1 MNKYVYYVSIILLTI
16 TYSAITTSLI
26 DYKSDTHKKVIDR
39 LLLEN
44 DSLQTKLSDIFEY
57 GIEVDVT
64 MYRPTIHETDAT
76 PNITADGTK
85 IKISEASRYRFVAVS
100 RNLLKRW
107 GGFLNYGDFVL
118 LKDAGHKDGIYRVKD
133 TMSSRWVNV
142 VDILE
147 SPGTDPYKFENASLV
162 KLDWHEK

>member
-1 MNKYVYYVSIILLTI
+1 MNKYVYYVSIVLLTI
-16 TYSAITTSLI
+16 AYSAITTSLI

-44 DSLQTKLSDIFEY
+44 DSLQTKLNNIFEY

-64 MYRPTIHETDAT
+64 MYRPTRKETDST

-133 TMSSRWVNV
+133 TMNARWVNV

-147 SPGTDPYKFENASLV
+147 SPGTNPYKFKNASLTL
-162 KLDWHEK
+162 LDWTK

>member
-1 MNKYVYYVSIILLTI
+1 MNKYVYYLSISLLTVL
-16 TYSAITTSLI
+16 YSVIATSLI
-26 DYKSDTHKKVIDR
+26 DYKSDTHKRVIDR
-39 LLLEN
+39 LIVEN
-44 DSLQTKLSDIFEY
+44 ESLKIKLDNIFEY

-64 MYRPTIHETDAT
+64 MYRPTRQETDST

-85 IKISEASRYRFVAVS
+85 IKITEASRYRFVAVS
-100 RNLLKRW
+100 RNLLERW

-133 TMSSRWVNV
+133 TMSARWVNV

-147 SPGTDPYKFENASLV
+147 SPGTDPYKFENASLTL
-162 KLDWHEK
+162 LDWTK

>member
-1 MNKYVYYVSIILLTI
+1 MNKYVYYLSILLLTVL
-16 TYSAITTSLI
+16 YSAISTSLI
-26 DYKSDTHKKVIDR
+26 DYKSDTHKRVIDK
-39 LLLEN
+39 LTIEN
-44 DSLQTKLSDIFEY
+44 DSLKIRLDNIFEY

-64 MYRPTIHETDAT
+64 MYRPTRRETDST

-100 RNLLKRW
+100 RNLLERW

-133 TMSSRWVNV
+133 TMNARWVNV

-147 SPGTDPYKFENASLV
+147 SPGTDPYKFENASLTL
-162 KLDWHEK
+162 LDWTK

>member
-1 MNKYVYYVSIILLTI
+1 MNKYVYYLSISLLTVLYSII
-16 TYSAITTSLI
+16 ATSLI
-26 DYKSDTHKKVIDR
+26 DYKSDTHKRVIDK
-39 LLLEN
+39 LTVEN
-44 DSLQTKLSDIFEY
+44 DSLKQKLDNIFEY

-64 MYRPTIHETDAT
+64 MYRPTRQETDST

-85 IKISEASRYRFVAVS
+85 IKIQEASRYRFVAVS
-100 RNLLKRW
+100 RNLLERW

-133 TMSSRWVNV
+133 TMNARWVNV

-147 SPGTDPYKFENASLV
+147 SPGTNPYKFKNASLTL
-162 KLDWHEK
+162 LDWTK

>member
-1 MNKYVYYVSIILLTI
+1 MNKYVYYLSILLLTVL
-16 TYSAITTSLI
+16 YSAISTSLI
-26 DYKSDTHKKVIDR
+26 DYKSDTHKRVIDS
-39 LLLEN
+39 LTIEN
-44 DSLQTKLSDIFEY
+44 DSLKIRLDNIFEY

-64 MYRPTIHETDAT
+64 MYRPTRRETDST

-100 RNLLKRW
+100 RNLLERW

-133 TMSSRWVNV
+133 TMNARWVNV

-147 SPGTDPYKFENASLV
+147 SPGTNPYKFENASLTL
-162 KLDWHEK
+162 LDWTK

>member
-1 MNKYVYYVSIILLTI
+1 MNRYVYYLSILLLTVV
-16 TYSAITTSLI
+16 YSAITTSLI
-26 DYKSDTHKKVIDR
+26 DYKSDTHKRVIDK
-39 LLLEN
+39 LLIEN
-44 DSLQTKLSDIFEY
+44 DSLKIRLDGIFEY

-64 MYRPTIHETDAT
+64 MYRPIRRETDST

-85 IKISEASRYRFVAVS
+85 IKINEASRYRFVAVS
-100 RNLLKRW
+100 RNLLERW

-133 TMSSRWVNV
+133 TMNARWVNV

-147 SPGTDPYKFENASLV
+147 SPGTDPYKFTNASLTL
-162 KLDWHEK
+162 LDWTK

>member
-1 MNKYVYYVSIILLTI
+1 MNKYVYYLSISLLTVL
-16 TYSAITTSLI
+16 YSVIATSLI
-26 DYKSDTHKKVIDR
+26 DYKSDTHKRVIDR
-39 LLLEN
+39 LTVEN
-44 DSLQTKLSDIFEY
+44 DSLKIKLDNIFEY

-64 MYRPTIHETDAT
+64 MYRPIRQETDST

-85 IKISEASRYRFVAVS
+85 IKITEASRYRFVAVS
-100 RNLLKRW
+100 RNLLERW

-133 TMSSRWVNV
+133 TMSARWVNV

-147 SPGTDPYKFENASLV
+147 SPGTDPYKFENASLTL
-162 KLDWHEK
+162 LDWTK

>member
-1 MNKYVYYVSIILLTI
+1 MNKYVYYLSISLLTVL
-16 TYSAITTSLI
+16 YSVIATSLI
-26 DYKSDTHKKVIDR
+26 DYKSDTHKRVIDR
-39 LLLEN
+39 LTVEN
-44 DSLQTKLSDIFEY
+44 DSLKIKLDNIFEY

-64 MYRPTIHETDAT
+64 MYRPTRQETDST

-85 IKISEASRYRFVAVS
+85 IKITEASRYRFVAVS
-100 RNLLKRW
+100 RNLLERW

-133 TMSSRWVNV
+133 TMSARWVNV

-147 SPGTDPYKFENASLV
+147 SSGTDPDKLENASQTL
-162 KLDWHEK
+162 LDWTK

>member
-1 MNKYVYYVSIILLTI
+1 MNRYVYYLSILLLTVV
-16 TYSAITTSLI
+16 YSAISTSLI
-26 DYKSDTHKKVIDR
+26 DYKSDTHRKVIDE
-39 LLLEN
+39 LTIEN
-44 DSLQTKLSDIFEY
+44 DSLKIRLDGIFEY

-64 MYRPTIHETDAT
+64 MYRPIRRETDST

-85 IKISEASRYRFVAVS
+85 IKINEASRYRFVAVS
-100 RNLLKRW
+100 RNLLERW

-133 TMSSRWVNV
+133 TMSARWVNV

-147 SPGTDPYKFENASLV
+147 SPGTDPYKFTNASLTL
-162 KLDWHEK
+162 LDWTK

>member
-1 MNKYVYYVSIILLTI
+1 MNKYVYYLSIVILTVA
-16 TYSAITTSLI
+16 YSAITTSLI
-26 DYKSDTHKKVIDR
+26 DYKSNTHKEVIDK

-44 DSLQTKLSDIFEY
+44 DSLKMKLDTIFEY

-64 MYRPTIHETDAT
+64 MYRPTKYETDST

-133 TMSSRWVNV
+133 TMSARWVNV

-147 SPGTDPYKFENASLV
+147 SPGTDPYKFENASLTL
-162 KLDWHEK
+162 LDWTK

>member
-1 MNKYVYYVSIILLTI
+1 MNKYVYYLSIVILTVA
-16 TYSAITTSLI
+16 YSAITTSLI
-26 DYKSDTHKKVIDR
+26 DYKSNTHKEVIDK

-44 DSLQTKLSDIFEY
+44 DSLKMKLDTIFEY

-64 MYRPTIHETDAT
+64 MYRPTKYETDST

-133 TMSSRWVNV
+133 TMNSRWVNV

-147 SPGTDPYKFENASLV
+147 SPGTDPYKFENASLS
-162 KLDWHEK
+162 LLNWTN

>member
-1 MNKYVYYVSIILLTI
+1 MNKYVYYLSITLLTI
-16 TYSAITTSLI
+16 LYSAITTSLI
-26 DYKSDTHKKVIDR
+26 DYKSDTHKEVIDK

-44 DSLQTKLSDIFEY
+44 DSLRIKLDNIFEY

-64 MYRPTIHETDAT
+64 MYRPTKYETDST

-133 TMSSRWVNV
+133 TMNARWVNV

-147 SPGTDPYKFENASLV
+147 SPGTDPYKFENASLTL
-162 KLDWHEK
+162 LDWTK

>member
-1 MNKYVYYVSIILLTI
+1 MNKYVYYLSILLLTAL
-16 TYSAITTSLI
+16 YSAISTSLI
-26 DYKSDTHKKVIDR
+26 DYKSDTHKRVIDS
-39 LLLEN
+39 LTIEN
-44 DSLQTKLSDIFEY
+44 DSLKIRLDNIFEY

-64 MYRPTIHETDAT
+64 MYRPTREETDST

-100 RNLLKRW
+100 RNLLERW

-133 TMSSRWVNV
+133 TMNARWVNV

-147 SPGTDPYKFENASLV
+147 SPGTNPYKFENASLTL
-162 KLDWHEK
+162 LDWTK

>member
-1 MNKYVYYVSIILLTI
+1 MNKYVYYLSITLLTI
-16 TYSAITTSLI
+16 LYSAITTSLI
-26 DYKSDTHKKVIDR
+26 DYKSNTHKEVIDK

-44 DSLQTKLSDIFEY
+44 DSLRIKLDNIFEY

-64 MYRPTIHETDAT
+64 MYRPTKYETDST

-133 TMSSRWVNV
+133 TMNARWVNV

-147 SPGTDPYKFENASLV
+147 SPGTDPYKFENASLTL
-162 KLDWHEK
+162 LDWTK

>member
-1 MNKYVYYVSIILLTI
+1 MNKYVYYVSLSLLTI
-16 TYSAITTSLI
+16 LYSAITTSLI

-39 LLLEN
+39 LVVEN
-44 DSLQTKLSDIFEY
+44 DSLKTKLSNIFEY

-64 MYRPTIHETDAT
+64 MYRPTREETDAT

-133 TMSSRWVNV
+133 TMNARWVNV

-147 SPGTDPYKFENASLV
+147 SPGTDPYKFENANLTL
-162 KLDWHEK
+162 LDWTK

>member
-1 MNKYVYYVSIILLTI
+1 
-16 TYSAITTSLI
+16 
-26 DYKSDTHKKVIDR
+26 VIDK
-39 LLLEN
+39 LTVEN
-44 DSLQTKLSDIFEY
+44 DSLKLKLDNIFEY

-64 MYRPTIHETDAT
+64 MYRPTIKETDST

-85 IKISEASRYRFVAVS
+85 IKIKEASRYRFVAVS
-100 RNLLKRW
+100 RNLLERW

-133 TMSSRWVNV
+133 TMSARWVNV

-147 SPGTDPYKFENASLV
+147 SPGTDPYKFKNASLTL
-162 KLDWHEK
+162 LDWTK

>member
-1 MNKYVYYVSIILLTI
+1 MNKYVYYLSIVILTVA
-16 TYSAITTSLI
+16 YSAITTSLI
-26 DYKSDTHKKVIDR
+26 DYKSNTHKEVIDK

-44 DSLQTKLSDIFEY
+44 DSLKMKLDTIFEY

-64 MYRPTIHETDAT
+64 MYRPTKYETDST

-100 RNLLKRW
+100 RNLLERW

-133 TMSSRWVNV
+133 TMSARWVNV

-147 SPGTDPYKFENASLV
+147 SPGTDPYKFKNASLTL
-162 KLDWHEK
+162 LDWTK

>member
-1 MNKYVYYVSIILLTI
+1 MNKYVYYLSISLLTVLYSII
-16 TYSAITTSLI
+16 ATSLI
-26 DYKSDTHKKVIDR
+26 DYKSDTHKRVIDK
-39 LLLEN
+39 LTVEN
-44 DSLQTKLSDIFEY
+44 DSLKQKLDNIFEY

-64 MYRPTIHETDAT
+64 MYRPTRQETDST

-85 IKISEASRYRFVAVS
+85 IKIQEASRYRFVAVS
-100 RNLLKRW
+100 RNLLERW

-133 TMSSRWVNV
+133 TMNARWVNV

-147 SPGTDPYKFENASLV
+147 SPGTNPYKFENASLTL
-162 KLDWHEK
+162 LDWTK

>member
-1 MNKYVYYVSIILLTI
+1 MNKYVYYLSITLLTI
-16 TYSAITTSLI
+16 LYSVITTSLI
-26 DYKSDTHKKVIDR
+26 DYKSNTHKEVIDK

-44 DSLQTKLSDIFEY
+44 DSLRIKLDNIFEY

-64 MYRPTIHETDAT
+64 MYRPTRQETDST

-100 RNLLKRW
+100 RNLLERW

-133 TMSSRWVNV
+133 TMNARWVNV

-147 SPGTDPYKFENASLV
+147 SPGTNPYKFKNASLTL
-162 KLDWHEK
+162 LDWTK

>member
-1 MNKYVYYVSIILLTI
+1 MNKYVYYLSIVILTV

-26 DYKSDTHKKVIDR
+26 DYKSNTHKEVIDK

-44 DSLQTKLSDIFEY
+44 DSLKMKLDTIFEY

-64 MYRPTIHETDAT
+64 MYRPTKYETDST

-133 TMSSRWVNV
+133 TMSARWVNV

-147 SPGTDPYKFENASLV
+147 SPGTDPYKFENASLTL
-162 KLDWHEK
+162 LDWTK

>member
-1 MNKYVYYVSIILLTI
+1 MNRYVYYLSILLLTVV
-16 TYSAITTSLI
+16 YSAISTSLI
-26 DYKSDTHKKVIDR
+26 DYKSDIHKSVIDK
-39 LLLEN
+39 LTIEN
-44 DSLQTKLSDIFEY
+44 DSLKIKLDGIFEY

-64 MYRPTIHETDAT
+64 MYRPIRRETDST

-85 IKISEASRYRFVAVS
+85 IKINEASRYRFVAVS
-100 RNLLKRW
+100 RNLLERW

-133 TMSSRWVNV
+133 TMNARWVNV

-147 SPGTDPYKFENASLV
+147 SPGTDPYKFTNASLTL
-162 KLDWHEK
+162 LDWTK

>member
-1 MNKYVYYVSIILLTI
+1 MNRHVYYLSIVLLTLV
-16 TYSAITTSLI
+16 YSVITTSLI
-26 DYKSDTHKKVIDR
+26 DYKSDTHKRVIDK
-39 LLLEN
+39 LVIEN
-44 DSLQTKLSDIFEY
+44 DSLKIKLDGIFEY

-64 MYRPTIHETDAT
+64 MYRPIRRETDST

-100 RNLLKRW
+100 RNLLERW
-107 GGFLNYGDFVL
+107 GGFLNYGDFGL

-133 TMSSRWVNV
+133 TMNARWVNV

-147 SPGTDPYKFENASLV
+147 SPGTDPYKFTNASLTL
-162 KLDWHEK
+162 LDWTK

>member
-1 MNKYVYYVSIILLTI
+1 MNKYVYYLSITLLTI
-16 TYSAITTSLI
+16 LYSVITTSLI
-26 DYKSDTHKKVIDR
+26 DYKSNTHKEVIDK

-44 DSLQTKLSDIFEY
+44 DSLRIKLDDIFEY

-64 MYRPTIHETDAT
+64 MYRPTKYETDST

-133 TMSSRWVNV
+133 TMNARWVNV

-147 SPGTDPYKFENASLV
+147 SPGTDPYKFENASLTL
-162 KLDWHEK
+162 LDWTK

>member
-1 MNKYVYYVSIILLTI
+1 MNRYVYYLSILLLTVV
-16 TYSAITTSLI
+16 YSAISTSLI
-26 DYKSDTHKKVIDR
+26 DYKSDTHKRVIDS
-39 LLLEN
+39 LTIEN
-44 DSLQTKLSDIFEY
+44 DSLKIRLDNIFEY

-64 MYRPTIHETDAT
+64 MYRPTRRETDST

-100 RNLLKRW
+100 RNLLTRW

-133 TMSSRWVNV
+133 TMNARWVNV

-147 SPGTDPYKFENASLV
+147 SPGTNPYKFENASLTL
-162 KLDWHEK
+162 LDWTK

>member
-1 MNKYVYYVSIILLTI
+1 MNRYVYYLSILLLTVV
-16 TYSAITTSLI
+16 YSAISTSLI
-26 DYKSDTHKKVIDR
+26 DYKSDIHKQVIDD
-39 LLLEN
+39 LVIEN
-44 DSLQTKLSDIFEY
+44 DSLKIRLNNIFEY

-64 MYRPTIHETDAT
+64 MYRPTRQETDST

-100 RNLLKRW
+100 RNLLERW

-133 TMSSRWVNV
+133 TMNARWVNV

-147 SPGTDPYKFENASLV
+147 SPGTNPYKFENASLTL
-162 KLDWHEK
+162 LDWTK

>member
-1 MNKYVYYVSIILLTI
+1 MNKYVYYLSITLLTI
-16 TYSAITTSLI
+16 LYSAITTSLI

-44 DSLQTKLSDIFEY
+44 DSLQTKLSNIFEY

-64 MYRPTIHETDAT
+64 MYRPTRYETDST

-133 TMSSRWVNV
+133 TMNARWVNV

-147 SPGTDPYKFENASLV
+147 SPGTDPYKFENASLTL
-162 KLDWHEK
+162 LDWTK

>member
-1 MNKYVYYVSIILLTI
+1 VILTVA
-16 TYSAITTSLI
+16 YSAITTSLI
-26 DYKSDTHKKVIDR
+26 DYKSNTHKEVIDK

-44 DSLQTKLSDIFEY
+44 DSLKMKLDTIFEY

-64 MYRPTIHETDAT
+64 MYRPTKYETDST

-133 TMSSRWVNV
+133 TMSARWVNV

-147 SPGTDPYKFENASLV
+147 SPGTDPYKFENASLTL
-162 KLDWHEK
+162 LDWTK

>member
-1 MNKYVYYVSIILLTI
+1 MNRYVYYLSILLLTVV
-16 TYSAITTSLI
+16 YSAISTSLI
-26 DYKSDTHKKVIDR
+26 DYKSDTHKRVIDK
-39 LLLEN
+39 LTLEN
-44 DSLQTKLSDIFEY
+44 DSLKIKLDNIFEY

-64 MYRPTIHETDAT
+64 MYRPTRQETDST

-100 RNLLKRW
+100 RNLLERW

-133 TMSSRWVNV
+133 TMSARWVNV

-147 SPGTDPYKFENASLV
+147 SPGTDPYKFKNASLTL
-162 KLDWHEK
+162 LDWTK

>member
-1 MNKYVYYVSIILLTI
+1 MNKYVYYLSIAILTI

-26 DYKSDTHKKVIDR
+26 DYKSNTHKEVIDK

-44 DSLQTKLSDIFEY
+44 DSLKMKLTTIFEY

-64 MYRPTIHETDAT
+64 MYRPIKRETDST

-118 LKDAGHKDGIYRVKD
+118 LKDAGHKDGVYRVKD
-133 TMSSRWVNV
+133 TMSARWVNV

-147 SPGTDPYKFENASLV
+147 SPGTDPYKFENASLTL
-162 KLDWHEK
+162 LDWTK

>member
-1 MNKYVYYVSIILLTI
+1 MNKYVYYLSILLLTVV
-16 TYSAITTSLI
+16 YSAISTSLI
-26 DYKSDTHKKVIDR
+26 DYKSDTHKRVIDK
-39 LLLEN
+39 LTIEN
-44 DSLQTKLSDIFEY
+44 DSLKIRLDNIFEY

-64 MYRPTIHETDAT
+64 MYRPTRRETDST

-100 RNLLKRW
+100 RNLLERW

-133 TMSSRWVNV
+133 TMSARWVNV

-147 SPGTDPYKFENASLV
+147 SPGTNPYKFKNASLTL
-162 KLDWHEK
+162 LDWTK

>member
-26 DYKSDTHKKVIDR
+26 DYKSNTHKEVIDK

-44 DSLQTKLSDIFEY
+44 DSLRIRLDNIFEY

-64 MYRPTIHETDAT
+64 MYRPTKYETDST

-133 TMSSRWVNV
+133 TMNARWVNV

-147 SPGTDPYKFENASLV
+147 SPGTDPYKFENASLTL
-162 KLDWHEK
+162 LDWTK

>member
-1 MNKYVYYVSIILLTI
+1 MNRYVYYLSILLLTVV
-16 TYSAITTSLI
+16 YSAISISLI
-26 DYKSDTHKKVIDR
+26 DYKSDIHKRVIDN
-39 LLLEN
+39 LVIEN
-44 DSLQTKLSDIFEY
+44 DSLKIRLDNIFEY

-64 MYRPTIHETDAT
+64 MYRPTIQETDST

-85 IKISEASRYRFVAVS
+85 IKINEASRYRFVAVS
-100 RNLLKRW
+100 RNLLERW

-133 TMSSRWVNV
+133 TMNARWVNV

-147 SPGTDPYKFENASLV
+147 SPGTDPYKFTNASLTL
-162 KLDWHEK
+162 LDWTK

>member
-1 MNKYVYYVSIILLTI
+1 MNRYVYYLSILLLTVL
-16 TYSAITTSLI
+16 YSAISTSLI
-26 DYKSDTHKKVIDR
+26 DYKSDTHKRVIDK
-39 LLLEN
+39 LTIEN
-44 DSLQTKLSDIFEY
+44 DSLKIRLDNIFEY

-64 MYRPTIHETDAT
+64 MYRPTRRETDST

-100 RNLLKRW
+100 RNLLERW

-133 TMSSRWVNV
+133 TMNARWVNV

-147 SPGTDPYKFENASLV
+147 SPGTNPYKFKNASLTL
-162 KLDWHEK
+162 LDWTK

>member
-1 MNKYVYYVSIILLTI
+1 MNKYVYYLSILLLTVV
-16 TYSAITTSLI
+16 YSAISTSLI
-26 DYKSDTHKKVIDR
+26 DYKSDTHKRVIDK
-39 LLLEN
+39 LTIEN
-44 DSLQTKLSDIFEY
+44 DSLKIRLDNIFEY

-64 MYRPTIHETDAT
+64 MYRPTRRETDST

-100 RNLLKRW
+100 RNLLERW

-133 TMSSRWVNV
+133 TMNARWVNV

-147 SPGTDPYKFENASLV
+147 SPGTDPYKFENASLTL
-162 KLDWHEK
+162 LDWTK

>member
-1 MNKYVYYVSIILLTI
+1 MNRYVYYLSILLLTVV
-16 TYSAITTSLI
+16 YSAISTSLI
-26 DYKSDTHKKVIDR
+26 DYKSDTHKRVIDK
-39 LLLEN
+39 LTLEN
-44 DSLQTKLSDIFEY
+44 DSLKIRLDNIFEY

-64 MYRPTIHETDAT
+64 MYRPTRRETDST

-100 RNLLKRW
+100 RNLLERW

-133 TMSSRWVNV
+133 TMNARWVNV

-147 SPGTDPYKFENASLV
+147 SPGTNPYKFENASLTL
-162 KLDWHEK
+162 LDWTK

>member
-1 MNKYVYYVSIILLTI
+1 MNRHVYYLSIVLLTLV
-16 TYSAITTSLI
+16 YSVITTSLI
-26 DYKSDTHKKVIDR
+26 DYKSDIHKRVIDE
-39 LLLEN
+39 LTIEN
-44 DSLQTKLSDIFEY
+44 DSLKIKLDGIFEY

-64 MYRPTIHETDAT
+64 MYRPIRRETDST

-100 RNLLKRW
+100 RNLLERW

-133 TMSSRWVNV
+133 TMNARWVNV

-147 SPGTDPYKFENASLV
+147 SPGTDPYKFTNASLTL
-162 KLDWHEK
+162 LDWTK

>member
-1 MNKYVYYVSIILLTI
+1 MNKYVYYLSISLLTVL
-16 TYSAITTSLI
+16 YSVIATSLI
-26 DYKSDTHKKVIDR
+26 DYKSDTHKRVIDR
-39 LLLEN
+39 LIVEN
-44 DSLQTKLSDIFEY
+44 DSLKIILDNIFEY

-64 MYRPTIHETDAT
+64 MYRPTRQETDST

-85 IKISEASRYRFVAVS
+85 IKITEASRYRFVAVS
-100 RNLLKRW
+100 RNLLERW

-133 TMSSRWVNV
+133 TMSARWVNV

-147 SPGTDPYKFENASLV
+147 SPGTDPYKFENASLTL
-162 KLDWHEK
+162 LDWTK